1 MMNQFIFV
9 SLQGLH
15 RPIKRGYKHTSRM

>member
-1 MMNQFIFV
+1 MNQFIFV